1 MTLILA
7 WPSGDNLCVIADT
20 RLSAGQRVSVD
31 AAPKIYAVP
40 LVLHSP
46 SFADGP
52 RRYPAMGF
60 AFAGHTAAGHI
71 TNALATAGLQALWSK
86 DAPTPPTVGQVAD
99 YFARCAV
106 VMVEEIRA
114 HYPTD
119 LASFEG
125 LVFGWEGDGP
135 LAYTFEITWAEGP
148 TAAANS
154 ELMDFAKFGLYA
166 IGQGNRVVQEH
177 IDSEWKAGRK
187 ATGYSALQAVIAN
200 DSHHSVGGS
209 VQCAITTKHGVELK
223 PVLEVDETGR
233 AAGGFIGAGGSH
245 LGPVGNLSPFGSGP
259 VIINPWPN
267 PHAK

>member
-7 WPSGDNLCVIADT
+7 WLSGDNLCVIADT

-40 LVLHSP
+40 VVLHSP

-52 RRYPAMGF
+52 RRDPAMGF
-60 AFAGHTAAGHI
+60 AFAGHTAAGHM

-86 DAPTPPTVGQVAD
+86 DTPTPPTVGQ
-99 YFARCAV
+99 
-106 VMVEEIRA
+106 EEIRA

-119 LASFEG
+119 LATFEG

-148 TAAANS
+148 TAVANA

-166 IGQGNRVVQEH
+166 IGQGHRVAQEH

-187 ATGYSALQAVIAN
+187 ATGYSALQAVITN

-223 PVLEVDETGR
+223 PVLQVDETGR
-233 AAGGFIGAGGSH
+233 AVGGFMGAGGSH
-245 LGPVGNLSPFGSGP
+245 LGPIGDLVPFGSGP
-259 VIINPWPN
+259 VIIHPRPKH
-267 PHAK
+267 HAG